1 MKLTVSS
8 LYLQLTKEKK
18 NMFKDSDAIVVR
30 LALESEGWT
39 IQRFWQQ
46 IIDGML
52 GANINLDH
60 KTTRLFDI

>member
-1 MKLTVSS
+1 
-8 LYLQLTKEKK
+8 
-18 NMFKDSDAIVVR
+18 MFKDSDAIVVR

-46 IIDGML
+46 IIAGML

-60 KTTRLFDI
+60 KTTHLFDI